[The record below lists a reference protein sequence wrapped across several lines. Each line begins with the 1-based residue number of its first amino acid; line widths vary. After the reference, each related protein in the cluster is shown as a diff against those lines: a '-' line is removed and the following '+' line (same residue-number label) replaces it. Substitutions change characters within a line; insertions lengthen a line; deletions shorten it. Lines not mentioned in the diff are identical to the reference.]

1 MAAPKIKQ
9 IQGLQ
14 SALSA
19 FAGIDT
25 ISETFTTSITNGD
38 TGITITQSARESD
51 NVRVH
56 INGQL
61 LQEGYAWKK
70 NSLIITAATLEA
82 GTELVWDQTV
92 TGFALESSDEIQIQY
107 ETEAGG
113 AVNVGGQPATNYDD
127 TSITNR
133 ATALE
138 NGVGV
143 MSGHLIPDANEVYDI
158 GSASYKVRHLFLSDN
173 SLNIGDQVVTL
184 QDGKIHLPAL
194 KVGDDMEFT
203 TNDAFVKNQM
213 DGHSNRIQ
221 NMYAN
226 KISKACTPIWMQKN
240 DGDTSFYVGSGQFV
254 SLSSDANGNP
264 TDLADGYLLTCAHN
278 LEKEAGGGQHH
289 RVRFQH
295 GGKWHEAAW
304 KGAGQSYVDG
314 IADIAIIRTGI
325 LQNANEVLKLATV
338 EPVSGQKVWMC
349 GFPGGHDT
357 DSITGG
363 YIRDAHFNL
372 NDGGQAC
379 DTLFISAPGIGG
391 NSGSAILDNNGDIVG
406 IFTFAYTDY
415 ETFGGGAN
423 LSTINKV
430 LANHALGTPRNLT
443 KKFIGI
449 TWERI
454 GPFAM
459 DAYYPATDG
468 IGGPVVDQLPLARGC
483 KIKSIHTQ
491 SPFFGSFQVG
501 DVILKANILGT
512 PDEWILGFQNNQFT
526 PGILQYMYNVPS
538 VNITR
543 VNTSKV
549 KEDIIVTLNT
559 TFADVPLEFD
569 TYLNGGASV
578 VAQSNL
584 IQEGI

>member
-1 MAAPKIKQ
+1 
-9 IQGLQ
+9 
-14 SALSA
+14 
-19 FAGIDT
+19 
-25 ISETFTTSITNGD
+25 
-38 TGITITQSARESD
+38 
-51 NVRVH
+51 
-56 INGQL
+56 
-61 LQEGYAWKK
+61 
-70 NSLIITAATLEA
+70 
-82 GTELVWDQTV
+82 
-92 TGFALESSDEIQIQY
+92 
-107 ETEAGG
+107 
-113 AVNVGGQPATNYDD
+113 
-127 TSITNR
+127 
-133 ATALE
+133 
-138 NGVGV
+138 
-143 MSGHLIPDANEVYDI
+143 
-158 GSASYKVRHLFLSDN
+158 
-173 SLNIGDQVVTL
+173 
-184 QDGKIHLPAL
+184 
-194 KVGDDMEFT
+194 
-203 TNDAFVKNQM
+203 
-213 DGHSNRIQ
+213 
-221 NMYAN
+221 
-226 KISKACTPIWMQKN
+226 
-240 DGDTSFYVGSGQFV
+240 
-254 SLSSDANGNP
+254 
-264 TDLADGYLLTCAHN
+264 
-278 LEKEAGGGQHH
+278 
-289 RVRFQH
+289 
-295 GGKWHEAAW
+295 
-304 KGAGQSYVDG
+304 
-314 IADIAIIRTGI
+314 
-325 LQNANEVLKLATV
+325 
-338 EPVSGQKVWMC
+338 MC

-449 TWERI
+449 TWERV

-501 DVILKANILGT
+501 DVILKANIIGT